1 MDQRAAATYYV
12 LYRLAQQGFDVSP
25 TAGGQADLMA
35 CTVDGRRVVLVR
47 VRTRERGSRF
57 AMTAADRRPA
67 GRNVAYVFVDFEGG
81 AEPSVFVLRG
91 ALVAS
96 LLDIDPEWPRD
107 ARAFESLEAC
117 RDAWHQLGLSGSSS
131 VRSTSVISSSPAL

>member
-1 MDQRAAATYYV
+1 MDQKAAATYYV

-57 AMTAADRRPA
+57 VMSAADRRSA
-67 GRNVAYVFVDFEGG
+67 GRNVAYVFVDLEGG

-91 ALVAS
+91 ALVTS
-96 LLDIDPEWPRD
+96 LIDIDPEWPRD
-107 ARAFESLEAC
+107 ERAFESLEEC
-117 RDAWHQLGLSGSSS
+117 RDAWHVLGLSSASAVRSSS
-131 VRSTSVISSSPAL
+131 VVSSSPVL

>member
-1 MDQRAAATYYV
+1 M
-12 LYRLAQQGFDVSP
+12 S
-25 TAGGQADLMA
+25 
-35 CTVDGRRVVLVR
+35 
-47 VRTRERGSRF
+47 
-57 AMTAADRRPA
+57 AADRRLA

-117 RDAWHQLGLSGSSS
+117 RDAWHLLGPSGGSAVRSSS
-131 VRSTSVISSSPAL
+131 VVSSSPAP